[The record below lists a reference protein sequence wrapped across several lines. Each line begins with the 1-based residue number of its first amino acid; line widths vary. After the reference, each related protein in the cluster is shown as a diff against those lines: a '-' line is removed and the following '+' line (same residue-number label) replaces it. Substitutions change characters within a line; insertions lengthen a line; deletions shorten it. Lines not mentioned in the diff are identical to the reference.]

1 MGQELLWTPPDESYL
16 DRIGPNLCQSC
27 QHFQRF
33 ACLRVSLS
41 IFLHLGPD
49 WLGLRTEPSLAK
61 APSPTSPSRLTRGGD
76 SGSRVLALGLRG
88 GRRTGLGERRV
99 ASVQPQL
106 LLAFHSSLTAP
117 SCPDHK
123 LVSLGHMAAEM
134 CVCPDIPPHT
144 HTHPANVG
152 SHLETRTSSTL
163 QFTCNPIATIY
174 QLQPVDKGALGAH
187 R

>member
-41 IFLHLGPD
+41 IFLHLGAD

-134 CVCPDIPPHT
+134 CVCPDIPPT

-152 SHLETRTSSTL
+152 SHVETQTSSTL